1 MPVDATAS
9 RADEEPEPVITPAFA
24 RTMAAYNQWQNEALL
39 AAAETLDPAQRDA
52 DAGLFFGSI
61 TGTLNH
67 LLWADRLW
75 LHRFAG
81 TAKPDA
87 AGIAQSTTLFAD
99 WPSLTA
105 ARGLTDRAIIEWA
118 DGLEPDW
125 LVGDLTWYSGSVGQ
139 DVSRPRA
146 LLVTHFFNHQAHHR
160 GQIHGAL
167 TRAGVATAPT
177 DLPFMPSV
185 G

>member
-1 MPVDATAS
+1 
-9 RADEEPEPVITPAFA
+9 VITPAFA

-39 AAAETLDPAQRDA
+39 ATAATLDPAKRDA

-81 TAKPDA
+81 TAKPA
-87 AGIAQSTTLFAD
+87 AASIAQSTTLFAD

-105 ARGLTDRAIIEWA
+105 ARRLTDRAIIDWA
-118 DGLEPDW
+118 DNLRPDW
-125 LVGDLTWYSGSVGQ
+125 LAGDLGWYSGSLGR
-139 DVSRPRA
+139 DVNRPCA
-146 LLVTHFFNHQAHHR
+146 ILVAHFFNHQTHHR
-160 GQIHGAL
+160 GQVHAAL

-177 DLPFMPSV
+177 DLPFMPSL